1 MWPGPECLVP
11 AVTVAPMDRLP
22 LLLMMGKSSFTV
34 RFILLVHF
42 FIRYQLDTCCIK
54 FKRE

>member
-22 LLLMMGKSSFTV
+22 LLLMTGKKFHIVVYFTLHFPNNMSYASV
-34 RFILLVHF
+34 RHMLYNV
-42 FIRYQLDTCCIK
+42 
-54 FKRE
+54 